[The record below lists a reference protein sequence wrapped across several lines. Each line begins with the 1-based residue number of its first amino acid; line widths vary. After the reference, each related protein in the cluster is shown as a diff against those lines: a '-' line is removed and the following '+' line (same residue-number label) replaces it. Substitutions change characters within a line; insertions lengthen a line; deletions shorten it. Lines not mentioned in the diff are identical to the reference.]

1 MAVVLPSRRAGLHLR
16 KYLAQRHGRA
26 LWSPDALDPG
36 AFLARIAGWRQGT
49 STELLLMLHQ
59 CHRAV
64 LGAQAEPLH
73 EFLQWGPTTMRDLS
87 EVDAHLL
94 DLDQVYKDLRA
105 YHEIETWSLK
115 GSESLTASQQR
126 TVANWEVTGRLHRM
140 FTERMHERGVGTS
153 GAIARRAAS
162 ITGAGAWTAPWS
174 SVWIAGLNALD
185 PATTAVLKHLQR
197 MGVLHLAW
205 DGDRHYVESPDH
217 EAGRFLRRSMEALGA
232 GTLALGNLISERQR
246 RISLR
251 TSPDRMAMVADA
263 ADWVHRLPQADRA
276 DTVIVLADE
285 GLMLPLLEAMPA
297 DTGPV
302 NISMGVPLD
311 SLPIH
316 GLVEK
321 YLGLFDGS
329 GRIPTAGL
337 IDLVTHP
344 LLHQGPPTL
353 SLTAAL
359 RATQQVSLSTDR
371 ISTALEQAGVAPAA
385 AVALCG
391 GPLPPAAAIQALI
404 GWGRQ
409 ARPDDSLAQEQLFL
423 VARLERELAMA
434 LANAEGRPER
444 IPDFLAV
451 RKRLLGHAELALF
464 GEPLEGL
471 QIMGLLET
479 RAIDF
484 KRVLIVGATEGTL
497 IGRDEPMSWIPFDLR
512 RHYRLP
518 LRADA
523 EAIGSYH
530 VHRLLHQAAEVVLLH
545 ATGSDGS
552 APARFPELWEH
563 ELAPRSA
570 TILQRTELAAA
581 SHPRPKARPHAVK
594 APWVLERLRALTAKG
609 LSPSALGVWLRCPM
623 DFHTRYVLGVKEL
636 GSPAPELGSDAL
648 GTAVHKALEG
658 LYRDWLGTRLDSDRL
673 REAAGSAET
682 LLFRE
687 LSGRFERTLLE
698 SGSFLLQR
706 SMAADALSRHLAAE
720 ANRVAESATI
730 PLAVEQPMAAELPGG
745 LRIRGTCDRLELRDG
760 MLHILDLKTG
770 SVRAEQLR
778 MKDLSREAM
787 HPRSQFALQLLM
799 YAMMAL
805 EADPALPAVRAGI
818 IPVRTPSQ
826 SDGIWLSIG
835 REQDIRREQLPAMR
849 DLITVLMQELLDPQ
863 RPFAHNP
870 DSRHC
875 LCCLQG

>member
-1 MAVVLPSRRAGLHLR
+1 V
-16 KYLAQRHGRA
+16 
-26 LWSPDALDPG
+26 LDPG

-64 LGAQAEPLH
+64 SGAQAEPLH
-73 EFLQWGPTTMRDLS
+73 EFLQWGPTTLRDLS

-115 GSESLTASQQR
+115 GSEFLTASQQR
-126 TVANWEVTGRLHRM
+126 TVASWEGTGRLHRL

-162 ITGAGAWTAPWS
+162 ITGGGTWS
-174 SVWIAGLNALD
+174 SPWASVWVAGLNALD

-197 MGVLHLAW
+197 LGVLQLAW

-217 EAGRFLRRSMEALGA
+217 EAGRFLRRSMEAF
-232 GTLALGNLISERQR
+232 GTGSLALGNLISERQR

-251 TSPDRMAMVADA
+251 TSPDRMTMVADA
-263 ADWVHRLPQADRA
+263 AAWVHRLPQADRT

-285 GLMLPLLEAMPA
+285 GLLLPLLEAMPA
-297 DTGPV
+297 DMGPV

-311 SLPIH
+311 SLPVH

-344 LLHQGPPTL
+344 LLHQGPATL
-353 SLTAAL
+353 ALTAAL
-359 RATQQVSLSTDR
+359 RATQQIRLSPDR
-371 ISTALEQAGVAPAA
+371 INTELKRAGVASAA
-385 AVALCG
+385 TVALCA
-391 GPLPPAAAIQALI
+391 GPLTPSAAVQALI

-409 ARPDDSLAQEQLFL
+409 ARPTDALAQEQLFV
-423 VARLERELAMA
+423 VARLERELAIA
-434 LANAEGRPER
+434 LAQADGPSER
-444 IPDFLAV
+444 IPEFLAV

-530 VHRLLHQAAEVVLLH
+530 IHRLLHQAEEVVLLH

-552 APARFPELWEH
+552 APARFLDLWAH
-563 ELAPRSA
+563 ELVPRSA
-570 TILQRTELAAA
+570 TILQRTELAATC
-581 SHPRPKARPHAVK
+581 HPRPKARPHAEK
-594 APWVLERLRALTAKG
+594 APWVLERLHDLTAKG
-609 LSPSALGVWLRCPM
+609 LSPSALGVWLRCPL
-623 DFHTRYVLGVKEL
+623 DFHARYVLGVKEL
-636 GSPAPELGSDAL
+636 EAPGTELGSDAL
-648 GTAVHKALEG
+648 GTAVHKALEA
-658 LYRDWLGTRLDSDRL
+658 LYRKWLGSPLDADRV
-673 REAAGSAET
+673 REAAGSVEA

-687 LSGRFERTLLE
+687 LSGRFDRAMLE

-706 SMAADALSRHLAAE
+706 SMAADSLARHLAAE
-720 ANRVAESATI
+720 AHRVARSVTI
-730 PLAVEQPMAAELPGG
+730 PLAVEQPMAAALPGG
-745 LRIRGTCDRLELRDG
+745 LRMRGTCDRLELRDG
-760 MLHILDLKTG
+760 VLHILDLKTG
-770 SVRAEQLR
+770 GVREEQLR
-778 MKDLSREAM
+778 IKDLSREAL

-799 YAMMAL
+799 YATMAL

-818 IPVRTPSQ
+818 IPLRTPSQ
-826 SDGIWLSIG
+826 SGGIWLTIG
-835 REQDIRREQLPAMR
+835 RDPDIRREQLPAMR
-849 DLITVLMQELLDPQ
+849 DLITMLVQELLDPH
-863 RPFAHNP
+863 RPFVHNP

-875 LCCLQG
+875 LSCLRG